1 MTQEEINKVAQE
13 YAEAMAKWFPELKE
27 KHKYRNTISQAKNVI
42 YILLSNYVVYPK
54 YNYSKQTVTME
65 GWVARDLT
73 KDGLSPLLLSELK
86 PFTTNPVRFRKHE
99 YIHWEA
105 SGCFQKLISSD
116 AFPSVTFGN
125 SPKRVKI
132 TIELEEEE

>member
-13 YAEAMAKWFPELKE
+13 YAKAMAKLFPELKE
-27 KHKYRNTISQAKNVI
+27 KRKYRDQISQAKNVI
-42 YILLSNYVVYPK
+42 NILLSNYVVFPK

-65 GWVARDLT
+65 GWVAKDLT
-73 KDGLSPLLLSELK
+73 KDGVSHLLLSEFK
-86 PFTTNPVRFRKHE
+86 PFMKTTGSFIEHE

-105 SGCFQKLISSD
+105 PVCFQRFIPSD
-116 AFPSVTFGN
+116 AFPSVTCSN